1 MYKRRFIIIDTTSV
15 VYRFKWLSVPTLR
28 LLFLAEET
36 DVTLKLNMFF
46 IAELERRRFSDFVAA
61 YSEVWNYSD
70 LNG

>member
-1 MYKRRFIIIDTTSV
+1 MIDPTSV
-15 VYRFKWLSVPTLR
+15 VYRSKWPSVPAFR
-28 LLFLAEET
+28 LLFLAEEA
-36 DVTLKLNMFF
+36 DVTLQLNTLF